1 MIFWRATVC
10 SHCGW
15 LLLKCSTTGI
25 GFNPKT
31 IVELHT
37 FQVSH
42 RWTVTTVRYTAG
54 VTIVHSLSPFSYK
67 TRAMRARP
75 RKVWGLKTMQR
86 PKSGGGGGVVALS
99 LDTRCGFKQTARFRV
114 DPRLISVIFFD
125 SLQGGH
131 SSHADSK
138 YHFRRTD
145 RPDQVN
151 FMKLLQV

>member
-99 LDTRCGFKQTARFRV
+99 LDTRRGFKQE
-114 DPRLISVIFFD
+114 LIPALLQSS
-125 SLQGGH
+125 SLTLYM
-131 SSHADSK
+131 ADTSL
-138 YHFRRTD
+138 RQAVNTILEELTGQTR
-145 RPDQVN
+145 VN
-151 FMKLLQV
+151 FMKLLQE